1 MSGDHN
7 SVSNSRVLS
16 CHLKDDYSGQDI
28 LVVEHI
34 GEKLE
39 HLHEAFRTFALA
51 AGFHPDLVK
60 AYFDEVKG
68 CDAQFVD
75 GK

>member
-7 SVSNSRVLS
+7 RYASGNSVSDSRVLTI
-16 CHLKDDYSGQDI
+16 HMKDDYSGQDI
-28 LVVEHI
+28 TVVEHI
-34 GEKLE
+34 GESIE

-60 AYFDEVKG
+60 AYFDE
-68 CDAQFVD
+68 
-75 GK
+75 GKQ